1 MGAHCYQA
9 DMNRHSIGICL
20 VGDFDE
26 EVPSLSQE
34 ITLRGLVSAL
44 IGKHGIPLTNLKY
57 HRDYAP
63 KSCPGANIG
72 KDYLIKILTPEKM
85 TKRELVEA
93 LYRQLNQKPT
103 EEEITQHMLAP
114 NWDILLSGFFQA
126 KENQTNKKV
135 ALQLNKIKT
144 WVESG
149 KKILDNYNE

>member
-1 MGAHCYQA
+1 
-9 DMNRHSIGICL
+9 
-20 VGDFDE
+20 
-26 EVPSLSQE
+26 
-34 ITLRGLVSAL
+34 
-44 IGKHGIPLTNLKY
+44 
-57 HRDYAP
+57 
-63 KSCPGANIG
+63 
-72 KDYLIKILTPEKM
+72 M